1 MIEVQCP
8 CAASRERATV
18 PIAGELDNIRER
30 DQIASISNGSFAAA
44 PPSAEVLFTTVYQT
58 SFILRSRSACVS
70 FCPAHLETYGQCRNR
85 LFHGIA
91 CWMPSPRNCRV
102 AYSPKRA
109 TCRLRRIRSCF
120 SLEMQAT
127 AFTRIEDGL
136 LKVSVSASGGGE
148 RILAIL
154 GGGSIVGELSMIDG
168 APRSASVSA
177 LRDSKP
183 RFVSRAAFEAFGR
196 TNPEVHRQVMILLAR
211 RLRDT
216 NDALAATSFLPVKG
230 RVARALLNLAEGF
243 GRDVGGGRI
252 VLRQKVTQSDLAA
265 MAGIAREN
273 VSRILKE
280 WMDRSLVSRLAG
292 YYCLENKAAVEREA
306 DQEAD
311 L

>member
-1 MIEVQCP
+1 MPKSTLPRNSVLDALP
-8 CAASRERATV
+8 
-18 PIAGELDNIRER
+18 PELSSGLFAKAHDQSVTA
-30 DQIASISNGSFAAA
+30 DQIVFLAGDA
-44 PPSAEVLFTTVYQT
+44 
-58 SFILRSRSACVS
+58 
-70 FCPAHLETYGQCRNR
+70 GD
-85 LFHGIA
+85 GI
-91 CWMPSPRNCRV
+91 
-102 AYSPKRA
+102 Y
-109 TCRLRRIRSCF
+109 
-120 SLEMQAT
+120 
-127 AFTRIEDGL
+127 RIEDGL
-136 LKVSVSASGGGE
+136 LKVSVSTSGGGE

-154 GGGSIVGELSMIDG
+154 GSGSIVGELSMIDG

-177 LRDSKP
+177 LRDSKL
-183 RFVSRAAFEAFGR
+183 RFVSRADFEAFGR
-196 TNPEVHRQVMILLAR
+196 INPEVHRQVMILLAR

-280 WMDRSLVSRLAG
+280 WMDHSLVSRLAG

-306 DQEAD
+306 DLEAD